1 MGLALALN
9 FILVGILVILSGFF
23 SASEIAVVA
32 IRSSRLKELIGS
44 GDKRA
49 AFVEKLKNNPD
60 SFFAVV
66 QIGMTVTAS
75 AASAIGGALA
85 ITLIGPL
92 VKNIPIK
99 AVQSAAE
106 PISVTLVVI
115 LISYLFLVVA
125 ELVPKAVAIRR
136 SERIA
141 LFVGAPTW
149 YSIRAINIVIRVLT
163 WSTNLCLKLLGLPP
177 EGKLGSSVSET
188 EVEFLIKEGLEH
200 GVFDKEEQRLIHSVF
215 EFTDTSVQRAM
226 TPRTEIVAIEIGA
239 SVDEMIRTAMET
251 NYSRFPIYDGSLDNI
266 KGIIHS
272 KDLLYVHAHRSLFVL
287 TDIMRPAH
295 FVPDSGKISE
305 LLRDM
310 QTKHYQ
316 MAIVLDEFG
325 GTAGLITIEDIVE
338 EIVGDIL
345 DEYDQES
352 PKIAFGTDGA
362 VVLASMPIDEF
373 ADEFGV
379 EVAKGDYHTIGGM
392 IITQLGRIPAVDETI
407 SFGDFTL
414 KVIEKERHKIKR
426 VIARKS
432 KVDTADTD
440 SGDSL

>member
-1 MGLALALN
+1 MGFTLALN
-9 FILVGILVILSGFF
+9 LILVGILVILSGFF

-32 IRSSRLKELIGS
+32 IRSSRLKELTGS

-66 QIGMTVTAS
+66 QIGITVTAS

-99 AVQSAAE
+99 TIQSAAE

-115 LISYLFLVVA
+115 IISYLFLVVA

-136 SERIA
+136 TEPIA
-141 LFVGAPTW
+141 LFVGIPTW
-149 YSIRAINIVIRVLT
+149 YSIKAINIVIKILT
-163 WSTNLCLKLLGLPP
+163 WSTNLFLKILGFPP
-177 EGKLGSSVSET
+177 GGKIDSSVSEA
-188 EVEFLIKEGLEH
+188 EVEFLIKEGMEH
-200 GVFDKEEQRLIHSVF
+200 GVFDKEEQQLIHSVF

-226 TPRTEIVAIEIGA
+226 TPRTEITAIEMGA
-239 SVDEMIRTAMET
+239 TVEEMIRIAMET
-251 NYSRFPIYDGSLDNI
+251 HYSRFPIYEGSLDNI

-272 KDLLYVHAHRSLFVL
+272 KDLLYVHSHRTLFVL
-287 TDIMRPAH
+287 SDIMRPAH

-325 GTAGLITIEDIVE
+325 GTAGLITIEDIIE

-352 PKIAFGTDGA
+352 PKIAFGKDGA
-362 VVLASMPIDEF
+362 VVLAGMPVDEF
-373 ADEFGV
+373 ANEFGV
-379 EVAKGDYHTIGGM
+379 KVEKGDYHTIGGM
-392 IITQLGRIPAVDETI
+392 IITKLGKIPAV
-407 SFGDFTL
+407 GDTVDFDLFSL
-414 KVIEKERHKIKR
+414 KVIEKERHKIKK
-426 VIARKS
+426 VIARKKS
-432 KVDTADTD
+432 
-440 SGDSL
+440 S